1 MFGYRIIHK
10 DVLAALLADR
20 TPTPVVSGGTYVTSR
35 PHATTGVRV
44 AHVGTVT
51 VSDTP
56 PQLPPQLPPKVADAV
71 ASWGV
76 YGGAAGAEATRLMAD
91 GIPAEKV
98 AAMIAHGV
106 PADD

>member
-20 TPTPVVSGGTYVTSR
+20 TPTPVVSGGTYVTSQ
-35 PHATTGVRV
+35 PNPTGGRI

-51 VSDTP
+51 VSDT
-56 PQLPPQLPPKVADAV
+56 PPQLPPKVADAV